1 MLAEISQTQEQYCM
15 ASYVESKKELKVEYM
30 KIENKTVA
38 IRVKM
43 EKKEQEDV
51 AQKLQSSKTKIAK
64 N

>member
-43 EKKEQEDV
+43 EKKE
-51 AQKLQSSKTKIAK
+51 
-64 N
+64 